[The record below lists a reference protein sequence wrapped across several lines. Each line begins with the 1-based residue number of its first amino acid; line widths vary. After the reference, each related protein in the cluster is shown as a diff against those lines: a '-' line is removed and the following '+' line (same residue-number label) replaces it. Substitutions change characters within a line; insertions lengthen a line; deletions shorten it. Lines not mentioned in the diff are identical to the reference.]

1 MSRFN
6 VPPDLL
12 PRVFDSAVKKALEK
26 TADLLSNEFDK
37 EIDKS
42 KWPWERG
49 TTVRKARPPVGSP
62 RDIVD
67 TSDLKNSK
75 KQEIIDPYSV
85 KWTWEVDYS
94 AIVHNGGQFL
104 DGTEYPDRPWT
115 RDAPKQANI
124 EEYFADILRREIDG

>member
-1 MSRFN
+1 MSRIN

-62 RDIVD
+62 SDIVD

-85 KWTWEVDYS
+85 KWTWES
-94 AIVHNGGQFL
+94 
-104 DGTEYPDRPWT
+104 
-115 RDAPKQANI
+115 
-124 EEYFADILRREIDG
+124 